1 MKNIKQNIGFFITF
15 VIIVISL
22 MGMFDFKRI
31 EILNTG
37 KYDYIYRVK
46 QEGDSLEVYNYVFG
60 GKSLE
65 IIKSTIYEDPI
76 FKTEEITSYYRNGNV
91 RCYRFYIDNYLR
103 YYRHYNEEGVT
114 TKYDGQGFIIPSDS
128 SYVENIK
135 VNMPYTNF
143 FQIVYPPNTG
153 IVLLKGKPVDNEKER
168 DYDTNP
174 LYDLPIENSK
184 SYYQINYD
192 TPGVY
197 TDVICLLIMDTISYD
212 IEEVRTTFEYIVE

>member
-1 MKNIKQNIGFFITF
+1 
-15 VIIVISL
+15 
-22 MGMFDFKRI
+22 
-31 EILNTG
+31 
-37 KYDYIYRVK
+37 
-46 QEGDSLEVYNYVFG
+46 
-60 GKSLE
+60 
-65 IIKSTIYEDPI
+65 
-76 FKTEEITSYYRNGNV
+76 
-91 RCYRFYIDNYLR
+91 
-103 YYRHYNEEGVT
+103 
-114 TKYDGQGFIIPSDS
+114 
-128 SYVENIK
+128 
-135 VNMPYTNF
+135 MPYTNF